1 MATSSSPLL
10 VIFLQKCI
18 VYLPHNPLHYH
29 IDPSLY
35 ILDTLLFIGI
45 LDTKK
50 TRVTMQHSRD
60 VAKTSFS
67 SKLCRQLFVPLYAS
81 VAGLAFSWELKSP
94 YEVNIFF

>member
-10 VIFLQKCI
+10 VIFLKKCI
-18 VYLPHNPLHYH
+18 IYLPHNPLHYH

-50 TRVTMQHSRD
+50 TRDTMQHSKD
-60 VAKTSFS
+60 VAKTSF
-67 SKLCRQLFVPLYAS
+67 
-81 VAGLAFSWELKSP
+81 
-94 YEVNIFF
+94 FFKVT